1 MTTFGFNFLDEYKYE
16 YVRDYQKWANMNTN
30 MIIWT
35 DICKNKYKYEY
46 YRTKQKLR
54 FYRYESYKSM
64 TMNALM
70 CKKKIQNFC
79 FKVIT

>member
-1 MTTFGFNFLDEYKYE
+1 MTTFGFNFLNEYKYE
-16 YVRDYQKWANMNTN
+16 YIRNYQKWANMNTN

-35 DICKNKYKYEY
+35 DICEYEYKYEY

-54 FYRYESYKSM
+54 FYRYESYKSR

-70 CKKKIQNFC
+70 CKKKYKIFVL
-79 FKVIT
+79 KS